1 VTPGTGKPLLTCVG
15 LLVLTACGQEQ
26 SQNANPDPA
35 SITEIATIAASCS
48 GCHAPSGTAI
58 PSLSGRSAEELETL
72 MLEYRHGDG
81 TTVMHL
87 LARAYSD
94 DQIASLSAY
103 LAEAPAP

>member
-1 VTPGTGKPLLTCVG
+1 MTPGPKKPLLTCAG
-15 LLVLTACGQEQ
+15 LLVFAACGQEQ
-26 SQNANPDPA
+26 SQNTSPNPA
-35 SITEIATIAASCS
+35 SIAEIATIAASCS

-58 PSLSGRSAEELETL
+58 PSLSERSVEELETL
-72 MLEYRHGDG
+72 MLEYKHGDG

>member
-1 VTPGTGKPLLTCVG
+1 MTPRPVKPLLTSAG
-15 LLVLTACGQEQ
+15 LLVLAACGQEQ
-26 SQNANPDPA
+26 SENANTNLV
-35 SITEIATIAASCS
+35 STTEIATIAASCS

-72 MLEYRHGDG
+72 MLDYRHGDG